1 MNQRNHRRPKSLTQD
16 TFGAVYVEFLIAFIP
31 FFVMILGMM
40 QIALMYSAHLI
51 VQHAAYSAARAAMVV
66 FPDCPDRYGGAAV
79 NLVNGGG
86 RGDDPISALTSL
98 FPGGGGGGGLPGIP
112 TGGGRSGG
120 GARLNAV
127 HFAANFPLVATSPSL
142 NEITHNYNTR
152 EQSVIDAIGGQM
164 NPMARLALGAVGY
177 NQAALAVN
185 FPRQTRSR
193 TMRDQWGARDLV
205 TARVTYLFHCGVPIV
220 NKIAC
225 DDALQLYSGLPIR
238 QLRNAADTLRSGRAS
253 IGEINAVLNS
263 VRAAQD
269 RLSVA
274 RPALQDEMSGSPIGY
289 GGSAILLAVSRGN
302 FSVLRA
308 EAMMPNQ
315 GIARRIAGEC
325 YTASRAR

>member
-1 MNQRNHRRPKSLTQD
+1 MNQRNHRRPQD
-16 TFGAVYVEFLIAFIP
+16 LARDAGGAVYVEFLIAFIP
-31 FFVMILGMM
+31 FFVMVLGMM

-51 VQHAAYSAARAAMVV
+51 VQHAAFSAARAAMVV

-79 NLVNGGG
+79 NQVNGGG

-98 FPGGGGGGGLPGIP
+98 FPGGGGGSLPGIP
-112 TGGGRSGG
+112 SGGSRSGG

-142 NEITHNYNTR
+142 DEITHNYNAR
-152 EQSVIDAIGGQM
+152 EQSVVDAIGGGM
-164 NPMARLALGAVGY
+164 NPAARLALGAVGY

-193 TMRDQWGARDLV
+193 TMRDNWGARDLV

-238 QLRNAADTLRSGRAS
+238 QLQNAADTLRSGRAS
-253 IGEINAVLNS
+253 IGEINAVMNS

-274 RPALQDEMSGSPIGY
+274 RPALQDELQGSPIGY

-308 EAMMPNQ
+308 EATMPNQ
-315 GIARRIAGEC
+315 GISRRIAGEC
-325 YTASRAR
+325 YTSSRAR